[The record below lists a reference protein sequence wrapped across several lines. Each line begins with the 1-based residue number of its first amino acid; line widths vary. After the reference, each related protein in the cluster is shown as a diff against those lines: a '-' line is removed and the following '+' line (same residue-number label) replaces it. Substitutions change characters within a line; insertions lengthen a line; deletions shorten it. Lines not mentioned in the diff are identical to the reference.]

1 MGDARFVY
9 GFIRGGKY
17 RKDPRLAL
25 TSDDIVN
32 TAVFQNK
39 AMKCKL
45 HLKVVNADKALM
57 IQRTNAH
64 MQQRSSGGSATDK
77 PTEAVPIPSARE
89 LQPDEEWVTITS
101 GDERPMS
108 TQQVEKARWTS
119 GDGIWY
125 I

>member
-17 RKDPRLAL
+17 
-25 TSDDIVN
+25 SDSLSQRWRSN
-32 TAVFQNK
+32 NKRSAVVYQNK
-39 AMKCKL
+39 GMKCRL

-64 MQQRSSGGSATDK
+64 LQHRSTEAPVTDK

-101 GDERPMS
+101 GNEQPM
-108 TQQVEKARWTS
+108 TAQQVEKARWTS

>member
-9 GFIRGGKY
+9 GFIRGGK
-17 RKDPRLAL
+17 PRTRFLRNRDHL
-25 TSDDIVN
+25 IIF

-45 HLKVVNADKALM
+45 HLKVVTADKALM
-57 IQRTNAH
+57 IQQTNAH
-64 MQQRSSGGSATDK
+64 MQQRASEGSAADK

-89 LQPDEEWVTITS
+89 LHPDEEWVTITS
-101 GDERPMS
+101 GDERPMNAREL
-108 TQQVEKARWTS
+108 EKARWTP